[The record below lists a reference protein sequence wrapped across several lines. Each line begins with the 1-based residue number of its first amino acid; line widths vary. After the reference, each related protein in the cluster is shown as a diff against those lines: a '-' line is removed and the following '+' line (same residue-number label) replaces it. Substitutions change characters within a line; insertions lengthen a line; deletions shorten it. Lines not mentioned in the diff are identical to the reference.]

1 MRLTSSTISSQ
12 DHTESNEAASGI
24 SLMLVD
30 DKEISNFILRK
41 NIQKNLGEEANIHE
55 FCNASKAFSAI
66 KSINPSLIFLDLCL
80 PNFEDGYGFLENVRK
95 LKLSTPIAILT
106 SSIDEE
112 HHALVEEH
120 PNVIS
125 FISKPISAEELIQTI
140 RLAVA

>member
-1 MRLTSSTISSQ
+1 MRLTSSPISPQ
-12 DHTESNEAASGI
+12 NGIKTFEAASGL

-41 NIQKNLGEEANIHE
+41 NIEKHLGEEANIHE

-66 KSINPSLIFLDLCL
+66 KSINPALIFLDLCL
-80 PNFEDGYGFLENVRK
+80 PNFEDGYGFLEDVRK
-95 LKLSTPIAILT
+95 LNLSTPIAILT

-140 RLAVA
+140 TLAVA